1 MRSAL
6 IEADEFP
13 GNGTFLQKLLYS
25 GIYICHARL
34 LAPAFF
40 VIVTSRTDAIAAAN
54 MLLDITAT
62 NEEGDVH
69 HVTFAGPVGFEDIRD

>member
-1 MRSAL
+1 MADTGCGTAAREALMRSAL

-54 MLLDITAT
+54 MLLDIA
-62 NEEGDVH
+62 
-69 HVTFAGPVGFEDIRD
+69 APKKR